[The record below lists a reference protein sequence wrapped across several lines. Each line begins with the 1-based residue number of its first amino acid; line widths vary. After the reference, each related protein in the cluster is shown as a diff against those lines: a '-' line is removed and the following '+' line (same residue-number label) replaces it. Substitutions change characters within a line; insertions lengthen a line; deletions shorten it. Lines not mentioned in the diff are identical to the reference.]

1 MAPACAGSTAGRLAL
16 RFTASGDYGRG
27 GEVMGAARL
36 GMARLVAWALT
47 PGYGRRLLLIAL
59 LGLGLAGCQGRLA
72 HESIVSKSSGP
83 QAGELLQTDVDR
95 MATLAMRDNLRSL
108 YQLMSKLYQRNPQ
121 EWQKTGLA
129 DRAAAERV
137 IHQAIEQNRPL
148 PQLGGRRDVAAL
160 DYALSPEFKGDR
172 VGAFIFALGSMLVTA
187 HGGRTEFY
195 ITDTFNAEFIYN
207 AARNTEKA
215 AWMLGQR
222 RDAKGRPLLLSNEGG
237 NLSFAVEF
245 GKMVARL
252 DLLTHVLEER
262 YRRLGV
268 NYAQSLL
275 FMNFLPVQ

>member
-1 MAPACAGSTAGRLAL
+1 MSR
-16 RFTASGDYGRG
+16 
-27 GEVMGAARL
+27 ARL
-36 GMARLVAWALT
+36 NAWVRT
-47 PGYGRRLLLIAL
+47 PGYCARLLLIAAL
-59 LGLGLAGCQGRLA
+59 CLGLTGCQGRLA
-72 HESIVSKSSGP
+72 HESIISKSSNA
-83 QAGELLQTDVDR
+83 QASELLQTDVDR
-95 MATLAMRDNLRSL
+95 MATLAMRDNLNSL

-121 EWQKTGLA
+121 EWQKTGQVS
-129 DRAAAERV
+129 RAAAERV

-148 PQLGGRRDVAAL
+148 PHLGGRRDVAAL
-160 DYALSPEFKGDR
+160 DYALSPDFAGDR
-172 VGAFIFALGSMLVTA
+172 VGTFIFALGSMLVTA

-195 ITDTFNAEFIYN
+195 LTDSFNAEFIYN
-207 AARNTEKA
+207 AARNIEKA

-222 RDAKGRPLLLSNEGG
+222 RDSRGRPLLLSNEGG

-252 DLLTHVLEER
+252 DLLTHMLEER

>member
-1 MAPACAGSTAGRLAL
+1 
-16 RFTASGDYGRG
+16 
-27 GEVMGAARL
+27 MGAARL
-36 GMARLVAWALT
+36 GMAGLAAWARVLGY
-47 PGYGRRLLLIAL
+47 PGRLLLIAL
-59 LGLGLAGCQGRLA
+59 LGLGLTGCQGRLA
-72 HESIVSKSSGP
+72 HESIVSKSSSP

-95 MATLAMRDNLRSL
+95 MATLAMRDNLNSL
-108 YQLMSKLYQRNPQ
+108 YQLMSKLYQRNPL

-129 DRAAAERV
+129 NRAAAERV
-137 IHQAIEQNRPL
+137 IHLAIEENRPL

-160 DYALSPEFKGDR
+160 DYALSPDFSGDR
-172 VGAFIFALGSMLVTA
+172 VGAFIFALGSMLITA

-195 ITDTFNAEFIYN
+195 LTDSFNAEFIYN
-207 AARNTEKA
+207 AARNVEKA

-222 RDAKGRPLLLSNEGG
+222 RDSRGRPLLMSNEGG

-252 DLLTHVLEER
+252 DLLTHMLEER